1 MHKKLPTI
9 ALATLTTLG
18 AMCAMAPAVAQ
29 VAGTATAVVESTT
42 IATGW
47 SVKKT
52 LMGKTIYNDA
62 DKKVGT
68 VLLVARRAGRTRQV
82 KAPGAAVEG
91 PGHPVRKDAGGAL
104 LAGDHQ
110 LVLTRMV
117 AHRDCD
123 AGRGQLLGAGDREP
137 RRHLD
142 CRGGTIVLDGLDRR
156 RGHRRRPR
164 KQQPRLELLD
174 REGGAAP
181 ERI

>member
-68 VLLVARRAGRTRQV
+68 VEDLIISPDKNVSYVIVG
-82 KAPGAAVEG
+82 
-91 PGHPVRKDAGGAL
+91 AGGFVGIDRHDVAIPVTQIQNHS
-104 LAGDHQ
+104 GK
-110 LVLTRMV
+110 LVLSGATKESIKAMPEFV
-117 AHRDCD
+117 YAH
-123 AGRGQLLGAGDREP
+123 
-137 RRHLD
+137 
-142 CRGGTIVLDGLDRR
+142 
-156 RGHRRRPR
+156 
-164 KQQPRLELLD
+164 
-174 REGGAAP
+174 
-181 ERI
+181 